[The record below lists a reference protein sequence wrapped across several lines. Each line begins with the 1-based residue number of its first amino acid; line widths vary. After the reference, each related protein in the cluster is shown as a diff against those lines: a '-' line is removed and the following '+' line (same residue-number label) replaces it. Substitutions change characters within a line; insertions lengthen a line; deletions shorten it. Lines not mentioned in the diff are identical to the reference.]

1 MELLG
6 AFLDYASVSNDR
18 EILKTAV
25 TLRSVTRRLRDDAQA
40 TLIHNKCTAATQD
53 LRRACFE
60 DEAQIAIDR
69 GANVNDP
76 RAIHNAC
83 DQGFVDLLI
92 DHPDLV
98 TVDVEDDMDKTPLHR
113 ACLHNDLELATTLL
127 DANANPNAPLPCGC
141 TALHHAV
148 RGGRRAVAIILLEYG
163 ADVQKVNEDDEE
175 TPLHVAVELDDIELV
190 ELMLMDGIEMRPID
204 LTAMNDR
211 HQTYL
216 YMAVGSEDM
225 VEVLLEAGAVPDER
239 AMRYAAQCGEL
250 LCFDLMMEQWPRD
263 KDLDIPAMS
272 RVARNAGHP
281 DVADAILEWSQN

>member
-40 TLIHNKCTAATQD
+40 TLIHNKCWTATQD

-60 DEAQIAIDR
+60 DDAQAAIDR

-83 DQGFVDLLI
+83 DQGFVDFLI
-92 DHPDLV
+92 AHPDLV
-98 TVDVEDDMDKTPLHR
+98 TVDVGDAADKTPLHR
-113 ACLHNDLELATTLL
+113 ACHHNDLELATTLL
-127 DANANPNAPLPCGC
+127 DANANPNATMPCGC

-148 RGGRRAVAIILLEYG
+148 RNGRRAMAIVLLEYG
-163 ADVQKVNEDDEE
+163 ADVQKVNEDEE
-175 TPLHVAVELDDIELV
+175 TPLHVAVELDDMEIM
-190 ELMLMDGIEMRPID
+190 ELMLIDGIEMRPID
-204 LTAMNDR
+204 FTAMNDR
-211 HQTYL
+211 NQSYL

-225 VEVLLEAGAVPDER
+225 VETLLEAGAVPDER
-239 AMRYAAQCGEL
+239 TMRYASQCGEL
-250 LCFDLMMEQWPRD
+250 MCFDLMMERWPRD
-263 KDLDIPAMS
+263 KDIDIPAMS
-272 RVARNAGHP
+272 RAARNAGHP

>member
-6 AFLDYASVSNDR
+6 AFLDYASVSVDR

-25 TLRSVTRRLRDDAQA
+25 TLRSVTRCLRDNSQA
-40 TLIHNKCTAATQD
+40 TLIKNKCWIATQD
-53 LRRACFE
+53 LRRACSE

-69 GANVNDP
+69 GANINDP
-76 RAIHNAC
+76 RVIHNAC
-83 DQGFVDLLI
+83 DQGFVDLFI
-92 DHPDLV
+92 EHPDLV
-98 TVDVEDDMDKTPLHR
+98 TVDVDNDMDKTPLHR
-113 ACLHNDLELATTLL
+113 ACLHNNLELATTLL

-148 RGGRRAVAIILLEYG
+148 RGGRRAVAIVLLEYG
-163 ADVQKVNEDDEE
+163 ADVQKVNEDEE

-204 LTAMNDR
+204 FTAMNDR

-216 YMAVGSEDM
+216 FIAVGSEDM
-225 VEVLLEAGAVPDER
+225 VETLLEAGAEPDER

-250 LCFDLMMEQWPRD
+250 MCFDLMMERWPRD
-263 KDLDIPAMS
+263 KDLDIAAIS
-272 RVARNAGHP
+272 CVARNAGHP
-281 DVADAILEWSQN
+281 DVADAILEWTC